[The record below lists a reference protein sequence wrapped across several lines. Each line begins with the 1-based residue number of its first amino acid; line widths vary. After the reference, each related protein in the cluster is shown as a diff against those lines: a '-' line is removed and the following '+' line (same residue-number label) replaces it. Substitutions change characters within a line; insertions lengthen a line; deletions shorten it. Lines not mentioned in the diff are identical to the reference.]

1 MLCLDGTEIAM
12 SIGVGLGTVVL
23 AGGAAYAYR
32 ALRARRSSREPE
44 VSFEAEDVEIGSF
57 CRGESK

>member
-1 MLCLDGTEIAM
+1 M

-44 VSFEAEDVEIGSF
+44 VCFEAEDVEIGSF